1 MSFNIADVETRR
13 RTFVFWKIRLVILSA
28 EVGEYMDIRTQ
39 ITGSV
44 TQDPSGT
51 AVVRLT
57 FIEQTQ
63 TVGAACCRDDMFVNS
78 IRCIKSVSAENVFTL
93 SANSG
98 FA

>member
-1 MSFNIADVETRR
+1 MIDDVETRR
-13 RTFVFWKIRLVILSA
+13 RTFDFWKVKLII
-28 EVGEYMDIRTQ
+28 GEYGDIRTQ

-51 AVVRLT
+51 AMVLFT

-63 TVGAACCRDDMFVNS
+63 TVGAACFRDDMFVNS
-78 IRCIKSVSAENVFTL
+78 IRCMKSVSAKNVFTVI
-93 SANSG
+93 ANSG